1 MDGSNATVQP
11 RIYASGSHFQP
22 CTLRKKKALLQTI
35 FVVVVYVGGIENSHQ
50 RFDGVF
56 ALARCFKAS

>member
-1 MDGSNATVQP
+1 MQVG
-11 RIYASGSHFQP
+11 RIFNHVP
-22 CTLRKKKALLQTI
+22 LEKKKALLQTI